1 MCCEPLVEHF
11 SYCIRVVHLCDLY
24 VIVRICSD
32 SGINIKVLID
42 HVPIVKCNI
51 VTLLQTEVQL
61 THQ

>member
-42 HVPIVKCNI
+42 VLIVPLFV
-51 VTLLQTEVQL
+51 EV
-61 THQ
+61 